1 MRNKYKRKQL
11 QEKTDQVKEPKI
23 FENKIHRKELS
34 NIPKLNI
41 KNSIALNDKKTFNK
55 YVTNNDL
62 NKDNKERNFRN
73 KNAFSTSFRRDIK
86 HNETFN
92 KVVNEKDNKRRYYN
106 NLFGNENEEKN
117 EERSYSFRKTSK
129 YNTRENN
136 KELILNKIKSQNNN
150 KNLNLRQNYDL
161 TKNNSQKFSTIFIN
175 SENNKK
181 ERRYISNRKYSVN
194 QINNKGNNTLE
205 IKNEYKMPKTRY
217 FSSNINNFH
226 KLNTIETVKKLNTDN
241 NNISRNRNSFNSN
254 NEYFM
259 NRKNK
264 NEAKNLNS
272 NNNFSVNEKSNSL
285 SVISEKISLLNSFE
299 ETPNQKEERE
309 SLKDRKRFSSKNKND
324 NSEKN
329 SYKNIEKNKNYFNII
344 EIQEENENIKN
355 DKNFL
360 RLSKMSTI
368 SQDRKKEGYK
378 LSPQIIHNRRHFQRS
393 SIGNQTDVIIEDNN
407 DNSKIKKRNSL
418 NASMAKKSV
427 ASNSLIDNNYL
438 NNRRGKNFTN
448 FCGSFR
454 ELNENI
460 NNLNNLTKKHKTNQE
475 NDEQNKN
482 GETINL
488 ENDTKNENLNI
499 KESIPLLK
507 VNKESVKEKEKE
519 KIKEKEIEKVNVN
532 MNVNGNNKREKI
544 NKEINININNNYF
557 HDIQSFKTEDN
568 AINAIMKKNQSLP
581 IRSFKFLVQ
590 QANYNDIIKDSF
602 NKYYEENKKTNDNN
616 NNESLS
622 ISNETNFS
630 GKAKYS
636 NTNVFSDI
644 MASSKREYL
653 KSPMSS
659 VTNFYINNEN
669 YIPED
674 DSNKKKSKLFKQKLI
689 KTSRSEFFNNVMN
702 NTYETDSDKSNFN
715 INNFLNN
722 RLHDNK
728 NCNKKITNEIIN
740 NNIYSTTL
748 NIYKFNDN
756 NNDEFSQIK
765 SILTPS
771 TIRTNILYKNNRKNN
786 DNIIKVNNTV
796 NHNYSNSNIYKQN
809 YISSSLQCSDDV
821 ELELFYNLE
830 KKILLLIK
838 KIEEYQICKNE
849 CYNIITYYFENQIN
863 EHINKLFKNN
873 HNKINII
880 NYMKIEILCYFLCYD
895 IFYSQYFNQ
904 AAILI
909 KSIMNILNDNFL
921 LIILF
926 VLRNYNKNN
935 SEKNKEIPLKE
946 KKLISD
952 LNEIIKS
959 NLTIRV
965 DEESINEFYIIQLI
979 SNKTKDINNYY
990 KMILDNLYKEYYSIK
1005 NNYNNVNYKF
1015 PDCIKA
1021 NNSNNIDKKII
1032 NILFFYDSYRLLN
1045 NYQIVDLKK
1054 FFDIFL
1060 DRSKYFNIETDNNN
1074 LNLNLNQQKEEKDIL
1089 HTDNSLASSNNST
1102 MKKRFF
1108 SKSKEIP
1115 LMKSVFKIKIL
1126 PDINKNKYKYTL
1138 ILPFNEMLI
1147 FQYKNTTNYMI
1158 RPGLFEFLK
1167 EIKEIFEL
1175 IIYSSDNAFE
1185 EQIIESFQ
1193 KEKNVFDHIL
1203 NKSHGIDDVNYFIQD
1218 LNTLNRNFKKF
1229 IIIDSSLNRF
1239 KIFKNNLLIIKPFYG
1254 DIREDKNSLN
1264 YLSQLLHNIGIDA
1277 DTTEDVRISIN
1288 KYKKS
1293 FIYSKLAK
1301 ICI

>member
-11 QEKTDQVKEPKI
+11 QEKTEQVKEPKI
-23 FENKIHRKELS
+23 FENKFHRKELS

-41 KNSIALNDKKTFNK
+41 KNNTALNERKTFNK
-55 YVTNNDL
+55 YIVNNDL

-73 KNAFSTSFRRDIK
+73 KNVFSTSFRRDIK

-92 KVVNEKDNKRRYYN
+92 KVSNEKDIKRRYYN
-106 NLFGNENEEKN
+106 NLCGNENEEKN
-117 EERSYSFRKTSK
+117 EERSYSFRKTGK
-129 YNTRENN
+129 YNMRENN
-136 KELILNKIKSQNNN
+136 KDSILNKILVQNNN
-150 KNLNLRQNYDL
+150 RNLNLRQNYDL
-161 TKNNSQKFSTIFIN
+161 TKNSSQKFSTIFIN

-181 ERRYISNRKYSVN
+181 ERRYISNRKYSLN
-194 QINNKGNNTLE
+194 QINNKANNTLE
-205 IKNEYKMPKTRY
+205 IKNEYKLPKSRY
-217 FSSNINNFH
+217 FSTNNSNFH

-241 NNISRNRNSFNSN
+241 NNISRNRNNFNSN

-264 NEAKNLNS
+264 NEAKNINS

-299 ETPNQKEERE
+299 ETPNQKEDRE

-324 NSEKN
+324 NSEKS
-329 SYKNIEKNKNYFNII
+329 SYKNIENNKNYFNII
-344 EIQEENENIKN
+344 EIKEENESIKN
-355 DKNFL
+355 EKNFL
-360 RLSKMSTI
+360 RRSKMSTI
-368 SQDRKKEGYK
+368 SQDRKKDQYK
-378 LSPQIIHNRRHFQRS
+378 LSPQIVHNRRHFQRS

-407 DNSKIKKRNSL
+407 DNNIIKKRNSL
-418 NASMAKKSV
+418 NANLAKKSI

-438 NNRRGKNFTN
+438 NNRRQKNFTN

-460 NNLNNLTKKHKTNQE
+460 NNLNNLTKKIKINQE
-475 NDEQNKN
+475 NDDQNKN
-482 GETINL
+482 SENINL
-488 ENDTKNENLNI
+488 EDDSKNVNLKY
-499 KESIPLLK
+499 KESVPLLK
-507 VNKESVKEKEKE
+507 VNKESEKEKEKE
-519 KIKEKEIEKVNVN
+519 KEKEIEKVNVN
-532 MNVNGNNKREKI
+532 LNLNTNENNKREKI

-557 HDIQSFKTEDN
+557 NDIQNFKTEDN
-568 AINAIMKKNQSLP
+568 VINAIMKKNQSLP
-581 IRSFKFLVQ
+581 IRSFKFLVH

-602 NKYYEENKKTNDNN
+602 NKYYEENKKTNDNNN

-644 MASSKREYL
+644 MASSKREFL

-669 YIPED
+669 YIPEE

-702 NTYETDSDKSNFN
+702 NTYETDSDKNNFN

-722 RLHDNK
+722 RLNDK

-796 NHNYSNSNIYKQN
+796 NHNYSNSNIYKHN

-821 ELELFYNLE
+821 ELEIFYNLE
-830 KKILLLIK
+830 QKILLLIK
-838 KIEEYQICKNE
+838 KIEEYQICKSE

-926 VLRNYNKNN
+926 VLKNYNKNN
-935 SEKNKEIPLKE
+935 SEKKEIPLKE

-952 LNEIIKS
+952 LNEIIKN

-965 DEESINEFYIIQLI
+965 DEENINEFYVIQLI

-1005 NNYNNVNYKF
+1005 NTYNNVNYKF
-1015 PDCIKA
+1015 PDCIKV

-1045 NYQIVDLKK
+1045 SYQIVDLKK
-1054 FFDIFL
+1054 FFDIYL
-1060 DRSKYFNIETDNNN
+1060 DRSKYFNIETGISN
-1074 LNLNLNQQKEEKDIL
+1074 LNSNEPKEEKDIL
-1089 HTDNSLASSNNST
+1089 HTDNSLPSSNNST
-1102 MKKRFF
+1102 MKNRFF
-1108 SKSKEIP
+1108 SKTKEIP
-1115 LMKSVFKIKIL
+1115 LLKSVFKLKIL
-1126 PDINKNKYKYTL
+1126 PDINKTKYKYTL

-1158 RPGLFEFLK
+1158 RPGLFDFLK

-1175 IIYSSDNAFE
+1175 IVYSSDNVYE
-1185 EQIIESFQ
+1185 EQIIENFQ

-1229 IIIDSSLNRF
+1229 IIIDSTLNRF
-1239 KIFKNNLLIIKPFYG
+1239 KIHKNNLLVIKPFYG

-1264 YLSQLLHNIGIDA
+1264 YLSQLLHNISIDA

-1293 FIYSKLAK
+1293 FIYSKLTK
-1301 ICI
+1301 YV

>member
-11 QEKTDQVKEPKI
+11 QEKTEQVKETKI
-23 FENKIHRKELS
+23 FDSKIHRRELS
-34 NIPKLNI
+34 NVPKLNI
-41 KNSIALNDKKTFNK
+41 INNNTTLTEKKTFNK
-55 YVTNNDL
+55 YVNNNDL
-62 NKDNKERNFRN
+62 NKDNRERDFRN
-73 KNAFSTSFRRDIK
+73 KNVVSSSFRRDIK

-92 KVVNEKDNKRRYYN
+92 KVANEKENKRRYYN
-106 NLFGNENEEKN
+106 NLCGNENENEEKN
-117 EERSYSFRKTSK
+117 EERSYSFRKTSN
-129 YNTRENN
+129 YNPRENN
-136 KELILNKIKSQNNN
+136 KELILNKIKNQNNN
-150 KNLNLRQNYDL
+150 RNLNLKQNYDL
-161 TKNNSQKFSTIFIN
+161 TKNNSQKFNTILIN

-181 ERRYISNRKYSVN
+181 ERRYTSNRKYSVN
-194 QINNKGNNTLE
+194 QINNKGNNTIE
-205 IKNEYKMPKTRY
+205 IKNEYKLPRARY
-217 FSSNINNFH
+217 FSSNNNNFQ

-264 NEAKNLNS
+264 NEVKNINI
-272 NNNFSVNEKSNSL
+272 NNFSVNEKSNSL

-324 NSEKN
+324 NSEK
-329 SYKNIEKNKNYFNII
+329 SSFKNFENNKNYFNII
-344 EIQEENENIKN
+344 EIKEENENIKN

-368 SQDRKKEGYK
+368 SQDRKKEQYK
-378 LSPQIIHNRRHFQRS
+378 LSPQIVHNRRHFQRS
-393 SIGNQTDVIIEDNN
+393 SMGNQTDVIIEDNN
-407 DNSKIKKRNSL
+407 DNNKIKKRNSL
-418 NASMAKKSV
+418 NVSVAKKSIA

-488 ENDTKNENLNI
+488 EDETKNINI
-499 KESIPLLK
+499 KCKESVPLLK
-507 VNKESVKEKEKE
+507 VNKEGEKEKE
-519 KIKEKEIEKVNVN
+519 KEKEIEKVIVKVN
-532 MNVNGNNKREKI
+532 ENNKREKI

-557 HDIQSFKTEDN
+557 NDIQNFKTEDN
-568 AINAIMKKNQSLP
+568 TINAIMKKNQSLP
-581 IRSFKFLVQ
+581 IRSFKFLVH

-616 NNESLS
+616 NNNESLS

-630 GKAKYS
+630 GKVKYS
-636 NTNVFSDI
+636 NNNVFSDI
-644 MASSKREYL
+644 IPSSKREYL

-669 YIPED
+669 YIPGED
-674 DSNKKKSKLFKQKLI
+674 SSKKKSKLFKQKLI
-689 KTSRSEFFNNVMN
+689 KTSRSEFFNNLMN
-702 NTYETDSDKSNFN
+702 NTYETDNDKNNFN

-722 RLHDNK
+722 RLTDNK
-728 NCNKKITNEIIN
+728 SCNKKITNEIIN

-796 NHNYSNSNIYKQN
+796 NQNYSNSNIYKQH
-809 YISSSLQCSDDV
+809 YISSSLQSSDDV

-830 KKILLLIK
+830 KKILILIK
-838 KIEEYQICKNE
+838 KIEEYQICKSE
-849 CYNIITYYFENQIN
+849 CYDIITYYFENQIN

-926 VLRNYNKNN
+926 VLKNYNKNN
-935 SEKNKEIPLKE
+935 SDKNKEIPLKE

-952 LNEIIKS
+952 LNEMIKS

-965 DEESINEFYIIQLI
+965 DEESINEFYVIQLI

-1005 NNYNNVNYKF
+1005 NTYNNVNYKF

-1021 NNSNNIDKKII
+1021 NNCNNIDKKII

-1060 DRSKYFNIETDNNN
+1060 DRSKYFNLETDNNN
-1074 LNLNLNQQKEEKDIL
+1074 SNVNLNQQKEEKDIL

-1102 MKKRFF
+1102 MKKRYF

-1115 LMKSVFKIKIL
+1115 LLKNVFKIKIL
-1126 PDINKNKYKYTL
+1126 PDINKSKYKYTL

-1147 FQYKNTTNYMI
+1147 FQYKNTINYMI

-1175 IIYSSDNAFE
+1175 IVYSSDNSYE
-1185 EQIIESFQ
+1185 EQIIENFQ

-1203 NKSHGIDDVNYFIQD
+1203 NKSHGVDDVNYFIQD

-1239 KIFKNNLLIIKPFYG
+1239 KILKNNLLVIKPFYG

-1288 KYKKS
+1288 KFKKS
-1293 FIYSKLAK
+1293 FIYSKLTK
-1301 ICI
+1301 YV

>member
-11 QEKTDQVKEPKI
+11 QEKTEQVKEPKI
-23 FENKIHRKELS
+23 FENKFHRKELS

-41 KNSIALNDKKTFNK
+41 KNNTALNERKTFNK
-55 YVTNNDL
+55 YIVNNDL

-73 KNAFSTSFRRDIK
+73 KNVFSTSFRRDIK

-92 KVVNEKDNKRRYYN
+92 KVSNEKDIKRRYYN
-106 NLFGNENEEKN
+106 NLCGNENEEKN
-117 EERSYSFRKTSK
+117 EERSYSFRKTGK
-129 YNTRENN
+129 YNMRENN
-136 KELILNKIKSQNNN
+136 KDSILNKILVQNNN
-150 KNLNLRQNYDL
+150 RNLNLRQNYDL
-161 TKNNSQKFSTIFIN
+161 TKNSSQKFSTIFIN

-181 ERRYISNRKYSVN
+181 ERRYISNRKYSLN
-194 QINNKGNNTLE
+194 QINNKANNTLE
-205 IKNEYKMPKTRY
+205 IKNEYKLPKSRY
-217 FSSNINNFH
+217 FSTNNSNFH

-241 NNISRNRNSFNSN
+241 NNISRNRNNFNSN

-264 NEAKNLNS
+264 NEAKNINS

-299 ETPNQKEERE
+299 ETPNQKEDRE

-324 NSEKN
+324 NSEKS
-329 SYKNIEKNKNYFNII
+329 SYKNIENNKNYFNII
-344 EIQEENENIKN
+344 EIKEENESIKN
-355 DKNFL
+355 EKNFL
-360 RLSKMSTI
+360 RRSKMSTI
-368 SQDRKKEGYK
+368 SQDRKKDQYK
-378 LSPQIIHNRRHFQRS
+378 LSPQIVHNRRHFQRS

-407 DNSKIKKRNSL
+407 DNNIIKKRNSL
-418 NASMAKKSV
+418 NANLAKKSI

-438 NNRRGKNFTN
+438 NNRRQKNFTN

-460 NNLNNLTKKHKTNQE
+460 NNLNNLTKKIKINQE
-475 NDEQNKN
+475 NDDQNKN
-482 GETINL
+482 NENINL
-488 ENDTKNENLNI
+488 EDDSKNVNLKY
-499 KESIPLLK
+499 KESVPLLK
-507 VNKESVKEKEKE
+507 VNKESEKEKEKE
-519 KIKEKEIEKVNVN
+519 KEKEIEKVNVN
-532 MNVNGNNKREKI
+532 LNLNTNENNKREKI

-557 HDIQSFKTEDN
+557 NDIQNFKTEDN
-568 AINAIMKKNQSLP
+568 VINAIMKKNQSLP
-581 IRSFKFLVQ
+581 IRSFKFLVH

-602 NKYYEENKKTNDNN
+602 NKYYEENKKTNDNNN

-644 MASSKREYL
+644 MASSKREFL

-669 YIPED
+669 YIPEE

-702 NTYETDSDKSNFN
+702 NTYETDSDKNNFN

-722 RLHDNK
+722 RLNDK

-796 NHNYSNSNIYKQN
+796 NHNYSNSNIYKHN

-821 ELELFYNLE
+821 ELEIFYNLE
-830 KKILLLIK
+830 QKILLLIK
-838 KIEEYQICKNE
+838 KIEEYQICKSE

-926 VLRNYNKNN
+926 VLKNYNKNN
-935 SEKNKEIPLKE
+935 SEKKEIPLKE

-952 LNEIIKS
+952 LNEIIKN

-965 DEESINEFYIIQLI
+965 DEENINEFYVIQLI

-1005 NNYNNVNYKF
+1005 NTYNNVNYKF
-1015 PDCIKA
+1015 PDCIKV

-1045 NYQIVDLKK
+1045 SYQIVDLKK
-1054 FFDIFL
+1054 FFDIYL
-1060 DRSKYFNIETDNNN
+1060 DRSKYFNIETGISN
-1074 LNLNLNQQKEEKDIL
+1074 LNSNEPKEEKDIL
-1089 HTDNSLASSNNST
+1089 HTDNSLPSSNNST
-1102 MKKRFF
+1102 MKNRFF
-1108 SKSKEIP
+1108 SKTKEIP
-1115 LMKSVFKIKIL
+1115 LLKSVFKLKIL
-1126 PDINKNKYKYTL
+1126 PDINKTKYKYTL

-1158 RPGLFEFLK
+1158 RPGLFDFLK

-1175 IIYSSDNAFE
+1175 IVYSSDNVYE
-1185 EQIIESFQ
+1185 EQIIENFQ

-1229 IIIDSSLNRF
+1229 IIIDSTLNRF
-1239 KIFKNNLLIIKPFYG
+1239 KIHKNNLLVIKPFYG

-1264 YLSQLLHNIGIDA
+1264 YLSQLLHNISIDA

-1293 FIYSKLAK
+1293 FIYSKLTK
-1301 ICI
+1301 YV

>member
-11 QEKTDQVKEPKI
+11 QEKTEQVKEPKI
-23 FENKIHRKELS
+23 FENKFHRKELS

-41 KNSIALNDKKTFNK
+41 KNNTALNERKTFNK
-55 YVTNNDL
+55 YIVNNDL

-73 KNAFSTSFRRDIK
+73 KNVFSTSFRRDIK

-92 KVVNEKDNKRRYYN
+92 KVSNEKDIKRRYYN
-106 NLFGNENEEKN
+106 NLCGNENEEKN
-117 EERSYSFRKTSK
+117 EERSYSFRKTGK
-129 YNTRENN
+129 YNMRENN
-136 KELILNKIKSQNNN
+136 KDSILNKILVQNNN
-150 KNLNLRQNYDL
+150 RNLNLRQNYDL
-161 TKNNSQKFSTIFIN
+161 TKNSSQKFSTIFIN

-181 ERRYISNRKYSVN
+181 ERRYISNRKYSLN
-194 QINNKGNNTLE
+194 QINNKANNTLE
-205 IKNEYKMPKTRY
+205 IKNEYKLPKSRY
-217 FSSNINNFH
+217 FSTNNSNFH

-241 NNISRNRNSFNSN
+241 NNISRNRNNFNSN

-264 NEAKNLNS
+264 NEAKNINS

-299 ETPNQKEERE
+299 ETPNQKEDRE

-324 NSEKN
+324 NSEKS
-329 SYKNIEKNKNYFNII
+329 SYKNIENNKNYFNII
-344 EIQEENENIKN
+344 EIKEENESIKN
-355 DKNFL
+355 EKNFL
-360 RLSKMSTI
+360 RRSKMSTI
-368 SQDRKKEGYK
+368 SQDRKKDQYK
-378 LSPQIIHNRRHFQRS
+378 LSPQIVHNRRHFQRS

-407 DNSKIKKRNSL
+407 DNNIIKKRNSL
-418 NASMAKKSV
+418 NANLAKKSI

-438 NNRRGKNFTN
+438 NNRRQKNFTN

-460 NNLNNLTKKHKTNQE
+460 NNLNNLTKKIKINQE
-475 NDEQNKN
+475 NDDQNKN
-482 GETINL
+482 NENINL
-488 ENDTKNENLNI
+488 EDDSKNVNLKY
-499 KESIPLLK
+499 KESVPLLK
-507 VNKESVKEKEKE
+507 VNKESEKEKEKE
-519 KIKEKEIEKVNVN
+519 KEKEIEKVNVN
-532 MNVNGNNKREKI
+532 LNLNTNENNKREKI

-557 HDIQSFKTEDN
+557 NDIQNFKTEDN
-568 AINAIMKKNQSLP
+568 VINAIMKKNQSLP
-581 IRSFKFLVQ
+581 IRSFKFLVH

-602 NKYYEENKKTNDNN
+602 NKYYEENKKTNDNNN

-644 MASSKREYL
+644 MASSKREFL

-669 YIPED
+669 YIPEE

-702 NTYETDSDKSNFN
+702 NTYETDSDKNNFN

-722 RLHDNK
+722 RLNDK

-796 NHNYSNSNIYKQN
+796 NHNYSNSNIYKHN

-821 ELELFYNLE
+821 ELEIFYNLE
-830 KKILLLIK
+830 QKILLLIK
-838 KIEEYQICKNE
+838 KIEEYQICKSE

-926 VLRNYNKNN
+926 VLKNYNKNN
-935 SEKNKEIPLKE
+935 SEKKEIPLKE

-952 LNEIIKS
+952 LNEIIKN

-965 DEESINEFYIIQLI
+965 DEENINEFYVIQLI

-1005 NNYNNVNYKF
+1005 NTYNNVNYKF
-1015 PDCIKA
+1015 PDCIKV

-1045 NYQIVDLKK
+1045 SYQIVDLKK
-1054 FFDIFL
+1054 FFDIYL
-1060 DRSKYFNIETDNNN
+1060 DRSKYFNIETGISN
-1074 LNLNLNQQKEEKDIL
+1074 LNSNEPKEEKDIL
-1089 HTDNSLASSNNST
+1089 HTDNSLPSSNNST
-1102 MKKRFF
+1102 MKNRFF
-1108 SKSKEIP
+1108 SKTKEIP
-1115 LMKSVFKIKIL
+1115 LLKSVFKIKIL
-1126 PDINKNKYKYTL
+1126 PDINKTKYKYTL

-1158 RPGLFEFLK
+1158 RPGLFDFLK

-1175 IIYSSDNAFE
+1175 IVYSSDNVYE
-1185 EQIIESFQ
+1185 EQIIENFQ

-1229 IIIDSSLNRF
+1229 IIIDSTLNRF
-1239 KIFKNNLLIIKPFYG
+1239 KIHKNNLLVIKPFYG

-1264 YLSQLLHNIGIDA
+1264 YLSQLLHNISIDA

-1293 FIYSKLAK
+1293 FIYSKLTK
-1301 ICI
+1301 YV

>member
-11 QEKTDQVKEPKI
+11 QEKTEQVKEPKI
-23 FENKIHRKELS
+23 FENKFHRKELS

-41 KNSIALNDKKTFNK
+41 KNNTALNERKTFNK
-55 YVTNNDL
+55 YIVNNDL

-73 KNAFSTSFRRDIK
+73 KNVFSTSFRRDIK

-92 KVVNEKDNKRRYYN
+92 KVSNEKDIKRRYYN
-106 NLFGNENEEKN
+106 NLCGNENEEKN
-117 EERSYSFRKTSK
+117 EERSYSFRKTGK
-129 YNTRENN
+129 YNMRENN
-136 KELILNKIKSQNNN
+136 KDSILNKILVQNNN
-150 KNLNLRQNYDL
+150 RNLNLRQNYDL
-161 TKNNSQKFSTIFIN
+161 TKNSSQKFSTIFIN

-181 ERRYISNRKYSVN
+181 ERRYISNRKYSLN
-194 QINNKGNNTLE
+194 QINNKANNTLE
-205 IKNEYKMPKTRY
+205 IKNEYKLPKSRY
-217 FSSNINNFH
+217 FSTNNSNFH

-241 NNISRNRNSFNSN
+241 NNISRNRNNFNSN

-264 NEAKNLNS
+264 NEAKNINS

-299 ETPNQKEERE
+299 ETPNQKEDRE

-324 NSEKN
+324 NSEKS
-329 SYKNIEKNKNYFNII
+329 SYKNIENNKNYFNII
-344 EIQEENENIKN
+344 EIKEENESIKN
-355 DKNFL
+355 EKNFL
-360 RLSKMSTI
+360 RRSKMSTI
-368 SQDRKKEGYK
+368 SQDRKKDQYK
-378 LSPQIIHNRRHFQRS
+378 LSPQIVHNRRHFQRS
-393 SIGNQTDVIIEDNN
+393 SLGNQTDVIIEDNN
-407 DNSKIKKRNSL
+407 DNNIIKKRNSL
-418 NASMAKKSV
+418 NANLAKKSI

-438 NNRRGKNFTN
+438 NNRRQKNFTN

-460 NNLNNLTKKHKTNQE
+460 NNLNNLTKKIKINQE
-475 NDEQNKN
+475 NDDQNKN
-482 GETINL
+482 NENINL
-488 ENDTKNENLNI
+488 EDDSKNVNLKY
-499 KESIPLLK
+499 KESVPLLK
-507 VNKESVKEKEKE
+507 VNKESEKEKEKE
-519 KIKEKEIEKVNVN
+519 KEKEIEKVNVN
-532 MNVNGNNKREKI
+532 LNLNTNENNKREKI

-557 HDIQSFKTEDN
+557 NDIQNFKTEDN
-568 AINAIMKKNQSLP
+568 VINAIMKKNQSLP
-581 IRSFKFLVQ
+581 IRSFKFLVH

-602 NKYYEENKKTNDNN
+602 NKYYEENKKTNDNNN

-644 MASSKREYL
+644 MASSKREFL

-669 YIPED
+669 YIPEE

-702 NTYETDSDKSNFN
+702 NTYETDSDKNNFN

-722 RLHDNK
+722 RLNDK

-796 NHNYSNSNIYKQN
+796 NHNYSNSNIYKHN

-821 ELELFYNLE
+821 ELEIFYNLE
-830 KKILLLIK
+830 QKILLLIK
-838 KIEEYQICKNE
+838 KIEEYQICKSE

-926 VLRNYNKNN
+926 VLKNYNKNN
-935 SEKNKEIPLKE
+935 SEKKEIPLKE

-952 LNEIIKS
+952 LNEIIKN

-965 DEESINEFYIIQLI
+965 DEENINEFYVIQLI

-1005 NNYNNVNYKF
+1005 NTYNNVNYKF
-1015 PDCIKA
+1015 PDCIKV

-1045 NYQIVDLKK
+1045 SYQIVDLKK
-1054 FFDIFL
+1054 FFDIYL
-1060 DRSKYFNIETDNNN
+1060 DRSKYFNIETGISN
-1074 LNLNLNQQKEEKDIL
+1074 LNSNEPKEEKDIL
-1089 HTDNSLASSNNST
+1089 HTDNSLPSSNNST
-1102 MKKRFF
+1102 MKNRFF
-1108 SKSKEIP
+1108 SKTKEIP
-1115 LMKSVFKIKIL
+1115 LLKSVFKLKIL
-1126 PDINKNKYKYTL
+1126 PDINKTKYKYTL

-1158 RPGLFEFLK
+1158 RPGLFDFLK

-1175 IIYSSDNAFE
+1175 IVYSSDNVYE
-1185 EQIIESFQ
+1185 EQIIENFQ

-1229 IIIDSSLNRF
+1229 IIIDSTLNRF
-1239 KIFKNNLLIIKPFYG
+1239 KIHKNNLLVIKPFYG

-1264 YLSQLLHNIGIDA
+1264 YLSQLLHNISIDA

-1293 FIYSKLAK
+1293 FIYSKLTK
-1301 ICI
+1301 YV

>member
-11 QEKTDQVKEPKI
+11 QEKTEQVKEPKI
-23 FENKIHRKELS
+23 FENKFHRKELS

-41 KNSIALNDKKTFNK
+41 KNNTALNERKTFNK
-55 YVTNNDL
+55 YIVNNDL

-73 KNAFSTSFRRDIK
+73 KNVFSTSFRRDIK

-92 KVVNEKDNKRRYYN
+92 KVSNEKDIKRRYYN
-106 NLFGNENEEKN
+106 NLCGNENEEKN
-117 EERSYSFRKTSK
+117 EERSYSFRKTGK
-129 YNTRENN
+129 YNMRENN
-136 KELILNKIKSQNNN
+136 KDSILNKILVQNNN
-150 KNLNLRQNYDL
+150 RNLNLRQNYDL
-161 TKNNSQKFSTIFIN
+161 TKNSSQKFSTIFIN

-181 ERRYISNRKYSVN
+181 ERRYISNRKYSLN
-194 QINNKGNNTLE
+194 QINNKANNTLE
-205 IKNEYKMPKTRY
+205 IKNEYKLPKSRY
-217 FSSNINNFH
+217 FSTNNSNFH

-241 NNISRNRNSFNSN
+241 NNISRNRNNFNSN

-264 NEAKNLNS
+264 NEAKNINS

-299 ETPNQKEERE
+299 ETPNQKEDRE

-324 NSEKN
+324 NSEKS
-329 SYKNIEKNKNYFNII
+329 SYKNIENNKNYFNII
-344 EIQEENENIKN
+344 EIKEENESIKN
-355 DKNFL
+355 EKNFL
-360 RLSKMSTI
+360 RRSKMSTI
-368 SQDRKKEGYK
+368 SQDRKKDQYK
-378 LSPQIIHNRRHFQRS
+378 LSPQIVHNRRHFQRS

-407 DNSKIKKRNSL
+407 DNNIIKKRNSL
-418 NASMAKKSV
+418 NANLAKKSI

-438 NNRRGKNFTN
+438 NNRRQKNFTN

-460 NNLNNLTKKHKTNQE
+460 NNLNNLTKKIKINQE
-475 NDEQNKN
+475 NDDQNKN
-482 GETINL
+482 NENINL
-488 ENDTKNENLNI
+488 EDDSKNVNLKY
-499 KESIPLLK
+499 KESVPLLK
-507 VNKESVKEKEKE
+507 VNKESEKEKE
-519 KIKEKEIEKVNVN
+519 KEKEIEKVNVN
-532 MNVNGNNKREKI
+532 LNLNTNENNKREKI

-557 HDIQSFKTEDN
+557 NDIQNFKTEDN
-568 AINAIMKKNQSLP
+568 VINAIMKKNQSLP
-581 IRSFKFLVQ
+581 IRSFKFLVH

-602 NKYYEENKKTNDNN
+602 NKYYEENKKTNDNNN

-644 MASSKREYL
+644 MASSKREFL

-669 YIPED
+669 YIPEE

-702 NTYETDSDKSNFN
+702 NTYETDSDKNNFN

-722 RLHDNK
+722 RLNDK

-796 NHNYSNSNIYKQN
+796 NHNYSNSNIYKHN

-821 ELELFYNLE
+821 ELEIFYNLE
-830 KKILLLIK
+830 QKILLLIK
-838 KIEEYQICKNE
+838 KIEEYQICKSE

-926 VLRNYNKNN
+926 VLKNYNKNN
-935 SEKNKEIPLKE
+935 SEKKEIPLKE

-952 LNEIIKS
+952 LNEIIKN

-965 DEESINEFYIIQLI
+965 DEENINEFYVIQLI

-1005 NNYNNVNYKF
+1005 NTYNNVNYKF
-1015 PDCIKA
+1015 PDCIKV

-1045 NYQIVDLKK
+1045 SYQIVDLKK
-1054 FFDIFL
+1054 FFDIYL
-1060 DRSKYFNIETDNNN
+1060 DRSKYFNIETGISN
-1074 LNLNLNQQKEEKDIL
+1074 LNSNEPKEEKDIL
-1089 HTDNSLASSNNST
+1089 HTDNSLPSSNNST
-1102 MKKRFF
+1102 MKNRFF
-1108 SKSKEIP
+1108 SKTKEIP
-1115 LMKSVFKIKIL
+1115 LLKSVFKLKIL
-1126 PDINKNKYKYTL
+1126 PDINKTKYKYTL

-1158 RPGLFEFLK
+1158 RPGLFDFLK

-1175 IIYSSDNAFE
+1175 IVYSSDNVYE
-1185 EQIIESFQ
+1185 EQIIENFQ

-1229 IIIDSSLNRF
+1229 IIIDSTLNRF
-1239 KIFKNNLLIIKPFYG
+1239 KIHKNNLLVIKPFYG

-1264 YLSQLLHNIGIDA
+1264 YLSQLLHNISIDA

-1293 FIYSKLAK
+1293 FIYSKLTK
-1301 ICI
+1301 YV

>member
-11 QEKTDQVKEPKI
+11 QEKTEQVKEPKI
-23 FENKIHRKELS
+23 FENKFHRKELS

-41 KNSIALNDKKTFNK
+41 KNNTALNERKTFNK
-55 YVTNNDL
+55 YIVNNDL

-73 KNAFSTSFRRDIK
+73 KNVFSTSFRRDIK

-92 KVVNEKDNKRRYYN
+92 KVVNEKDIKRRYYN
-106 NLFGNENEEKN
+106 NLCGNENEEKN
-117 EERSYSFRKTSK
+117 EERSYSFRKTGK
-129 YNTRENN
+129 YNMRENN
-136 KELILNKIKSQNNN
+136 KDSILNKILVQNNN
-150 KNLNLRQNYDL
+150 RNLNLRQNYDL
-161 TKNNSQKFSTIFIN
+161 TKNSSQKFSTIFIN

-181 ERRYISNRKYSVN
+181 ERRYISNRKYSLN
-194 QINNKGNNTLE
+194 QINNKANNTLE
-205 IKNEYKMPKTRY
+205 IKNEYKLPKSRY
-217 FSSNINNFH
+217 FSTNNSNFH

-241 NNISRNRNSFNSN
+241 NNISRNRNNFNSN

-264 NEAKNLNS
+264 NEAKNINS

-299 ETPNQKEERE
+299 ETPNQKEDRE

-324 NSEKN
+324 NSEKS
-329 SYKNIEKNKNYFNII
+329 SYKNIENNKNYFNII
-344 EIQEENENIKN
+344 EIKEENESIKN
-355 DKNFL
+355 EKNFL
-360 RLSKMSTI
+360 RRSKMSTI
-368 SQDRKKEGYK
+368 SQDRKKDQYK
-378 LSPQIIHNRRHFQRS
+378 LSPQIVHNRRHFQRS

-407 DNSKIKKRNSL
+407 DNNIIKKRNSL
-418 NASMAKKSV
+418 NANLAKKSI

-438 NNRRGKNFTN
+438 NNRRQKNFTN

-460 NNLNNLTKKHKTNQE
+460 NNLNNLTKKIKINQE
-475 NDEQNKN
+475 NDDQNKN
-482 GETINL
+482 NENINL
-488 ENDTKNENLNI
+488 EDDSKNVNLKY
-499 KESIPLLK
+499 KESVPLLK
-507 VNKESVKEKEKE
+507 VNKESEKEKEKE
-519 KIKEKEIEKVNVN
+519 KEKEIEKVNVN
-532 MNVNGNNKREKI
+532 LNLNTNENNKREKI

-557 HDIQSFKTEDN
+557 NDIQNFKTEDN
-568 AINAIMKKNQSLP
+568 VINAIMKKNQSLP
-581 IRSFKFLVQ
+581 IRSFKFLVH

-602 NKYYEENKKTNDNN
+602 NKYYEENKKTNDNNN

-644 MASSKREYL
+644 MASSKREFL

-669 YIPED
+669 YIPEE

-702 NTYETDSDKSNFN
+702 NTYETDSDKNNFN

-722 RLHDNK
+722 RLNDK

-796 NHNYSNSNIYKQN
+796 NHNYSNSNIYKHN

-821 ELELFYNLE
+821 ELEIFYNLE
-830 KKILLLIK
+830 QKILLLIK
-838 KIEEYQICKNE
+838 KIEEYQICKSE

-926 VLRNYNKNN
+926 VLKNYNKNN
-935 SEKNKEIPLKE
+935 SEKKEIPLKE

-952 LNEIIKS
+952 LNEIIKN

-965 DEESINEFYIIQLI
+965 DEENINEFYVIQLI

-1005 NNYNNVNYKF
+1005 NTYNNVNYKF
-1015 PDCIKA
+1015 PDCIKV

-1045 NYQIVDLKK
+1045 SYQIVDLKK
-1054 FFDIFL
+1054 FFDIYL
-1060 DRSKYFNIETDNNN
+1060 DRSKYFNIETGISN
-1074 LNLNLNQQKEEKDIL
+1074 LNSNEPKEEKDIL
-1089 HTDNSLASSNNST
+1089 HTDNSLPSSNNST
-1102 MKKRFF
+1102 MKNRFF
-1108 SKSKEIP
+1108 SKTKEIP
-1115 LMKSVFKIKIL
+1115 LLKSVFKIKIL
-1126 PDINKNKYKYTL
+1126 PDINKTKYKYTL
-1138 ILPFNEMLI
+1138 IFPFNEMLI

-1158 RPGLFEFLK
+1158 RPGLFDFLK

-1175 IIYSSDNAFE
+1175 IVYSSDNVYE
-1185 EQIIESFQ
+1185 EQIIENFQ

-1229 IIIDSSLNRF
+1229 IIIDSTLNRF
-1239 KIFKNNLLIIKPFYG
+1239 KIHKNNLLVIKPFYG

-1264 YLSQLLHNIGIDA
+1264 YLSQLLHNISIDA

-1293 FIYSKLAK
+1293 FIYSKLTK
-1301 ICI
+1301 YV

>member
-11 QEKTDQVKEPKI
+11 QEKTEQVKEPKI
-23 FENKIHRKELS
+23 FENKFHRKELS

-41 KNSIALNDKKTFNK
+41 KNNTALNERKTFNK
-55 YVTNNDL
+55 YIVNNDL

-73 KNAFSTSFRRDIK
+73 KNVFSTSFRRDIK

-92 KVVNEKDNKRRYYN
+92 KVSNEKDIKRRYYN
-106 NLFGNENEEKN
+106 NLCGNENEEKN
-117 EERSYSFRKTSK
+117 EERSYSFRKTGK
-129 YNTRENN
+129 YNMRENN
-136 KELILNKIKSQNNN
+136 KDSILNKILVQNNN
-150 KNLNLRQNYDL
+150 RNLNLRQNYDL
-161 TKNNSQKFSTIFIN
+161 TKNSSQKFSTIFIN

-181 ERRYISNRKYSVN
+181 ERRYISNRKYSLN
-194 QINNKGNNTLE
+194 QINNKANNTLE
-205 IKNEYKMPKTRY
+205 IKNEYKLPKSRY
-217 FSSNINNFH
+217 FSTNNSNFH

-241 NNISRNRNSFNSN
+241 NNISRNRNNFNSN

-264 NEAKNLNS
+264 NEAKNINS

-299 ETPNQKEERE
+299 ETPNQKEDRE

-324 NSEKN
+324 NSEKS
-329 SYKNIEKNKNYFNII
+329 SYKNIENNKNYFNII
-344 EIQEENENIKN
+344 EIKEENESIKN
-355 DKNFL
+355 EKNFL
-360 RLSKMSTI
+360 RRSKMSTI
-368 SQDRKKEGYK
+368 SQDRKKDQYK
-378 LSPQIIHNRRHFQRS
+378 LSPQIVHNRRHFQRS
-393 SIGNQTDVIIEDNN
+393 GVGNQTDVIIEDNN
-407 DNSKIKKRNSL
+407 DNNIIKKRNSL
-418 NASMAKKSV
+418 NANLAKKSI

-438 NNRRGKNFTN
+438 NNRRQKNFTN

-460 NNLNNLTKKHKTNQE
+460 NNLNNLTKKIKINQE
-475 NDEQNKN
+475 NDDQNKN
-482 GETINL
+482 NENINL
-488 ENDTKNENLNI
+488 EDDSKNVNLKY
-499 KESIPLLK
+499 KESVPLLK
-507 VNKESVKEKEKE
+507 VNKESEKEKE
-519 KIKEKEIEKVNVN
+519 KEKEIEKVNVN
-532 MNVNGNNKREKI
+532 LNLNTNENNKREKI

-557 HDIQSFKTEDN
+557 NDIQNFKTEDN
-568 AINAIMKKNQSLP
+568 VINAIMKKNQSLP
-581 IRSFKFLVQ
+581 IRSFKFLVH

-602 NKYYEENKKTNDNN
+602 NKYYEENKKTNDNNN

-644 MASSKREYL
+644 MASSKREFL

-669 YIPED
+669 YIPEE

-702 NTYETDSDKSNFN
+702 NTYETDSDKNNFN

-722 RLHDNK
+722 RLNDK

-796 NHNYSNSNIYKQN
+796 NHNYSNSNIYKHN

-821 ELELFYNLE
+821 ELEIFYNLE
-830 KKILLLIK
+830 QKILLLIK
-838 KIEEYQICKNE
+838 KIEEYQICKSE

-926 VLRNYNKNN
+926 VLKNYNKNN
-935 SEKNKEIPLKE
+935 SEKKEIPLKE

-952 LNEIIKS
+952 LNEIIKN

-965 DEESINEFYIIQLI
+965 DEENINEFYVIQLI

-1005 NNYNNVNYKF
+1005 NTYNNVNYKF
-1015 PDCIKA
+1015 PDCIKV

-1045 NYQIVDLKK
+1045 SYQIVDLKK
-1054 FFDIFL
+1054 FFDIYL
-1060 DRSKYFNIETDNNN
+1060 DRSKYFNIETGISN
-1074 LNLNLNQQKEEKDIL
+1074 LNSNEPKEEKDIL
-1089 HTDNSLASSNNST
+1089 HTDNSLPSSNNST
-1102 MKKRFF
+1102 MKNRFF
-1108 SKSKEIP
+1108 SKTKEIP
-1115 LMKSVFKIKIL
+1115 LLKSVFKLKIL
-1126 PDINKNKYKYTL
+1126 PDINKTKYKYTL

-1158 RPGLFEFLK
+1158 RPGLFDFLK

-1175 IIYSSDNAFE
+1175 IVYSSDNVYE
-1185 EQIIESFQ
+1185 EQIIENFQ

-1229 IIIDSSLNRF
+1229 IIIDSTLNRF
-1239 KIFKNNLLIIKPFYG
+1239 KIHKNNLLVIKPFYG

-1264 YLSQLLHNIGIDA
+1264 YLSQLLHNISIDA

-1293 FIYSKLAK
+1293 FIYSKLTK
-1301 ICI
+1301 YV